1 MNAPPPSPIYT
12 HIPLRS
18 QVHFKQMGTRDQRL
32 PQIAGLAPKSSVK
45 GQGQEPHSCQP
56 LAQVP
61 DVSLRERLA
70 MPPCPLPT
78 RHQTHLLAATSLNP
92 SSPVMLSTWPGGAA
106 LGPGGTP
113 FGGWKNCCG
122 AEASARS
129 LGRHRGKVG
138 ETAIRTVWL
147 PENFTPL
154 PGHKHGDKDTI
165 KPGRQ
170 PTFVCMNGAC
180 PSSAWPLSR

>member
-1 MNAPPPSPIYT
+1 MPPTPVHT

-18 QVHFKQMGTRDQRL
+18 QVHLNRMGTRNKRL

-45 GQGQEPHSCQP
+45 GQRQKPHTVVNLWHRSP
-56 LAQVP
+56 S
-61 DVSLRERLA
+61 VSLRERPAL
-70 MPPCPLPT
+70 PPCPLPT

-106 LGPGGTP
+106 LDPGGTP

-122 AEASARS
+122 TGASARS
-129 LGRHRGKVG
+129 LGQHRGKVG

-154 PGHKHGDKDTI
+154 PGHKHGDKDTV

-180 PSSAWPLSR
+180 TSSTWPLPR